1 MRLHEKMYPETGTI
15 KLLKILID
23 NTCLYMCYVGRRV
36 FQLTVGIPILWQ
48 QNVLLFPQTC
58 SFIPM
63 KGASQVKRKEASLI
77 L

>member
-1 MRLHEKMYPETGTI
+1 
-15 KLLKILID
+15 
-23 NTCLYMCYVGRRV
+23 MCYVGRRV